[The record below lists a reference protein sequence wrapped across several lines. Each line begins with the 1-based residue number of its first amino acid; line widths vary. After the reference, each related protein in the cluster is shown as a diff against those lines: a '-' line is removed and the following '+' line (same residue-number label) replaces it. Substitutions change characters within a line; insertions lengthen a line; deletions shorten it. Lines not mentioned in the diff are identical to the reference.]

1 MSENLS
7 YITDVELKSFIEK
20 LDFGILKQGPDAE
33 ILISNTAALNMLGLT
48 EDQLLGKT
56 SFDPD
61 WNVIHE
67 DGSPFPGTTHPVS
80 VCIATLKRVKGVVMG
95 VYRPTLNDRVWLLV
109 NADPEFDTAGN
120 LVHVI
125 CTFNNITSRIH
136 ALNELQKSES
146 QFRNLYDSSP
156 IGIALTRMDNSLF
169 VNHAFAGITG
179 YTIDELNTK
188 KWMDITH
195 PDDIEKTQNSLNLAK
210 ANREVAQNFEKR
222 YIHKNGGIVIA
233 EEWLVFNA
241 ETQSFIKMLTDI
253 TEKKRQ
259 EEKMITLN
267 DELIKTTN
275 ELSILTHHFQRMI
288 ENERS
293 SLALEIHNEFAQKF
307 VAINLNAELIKAK
320 LKNSIPEVKDLIKE
334 QIAISS
340 EVIRSSKMLF
350 NSLYPTVLHDLGLLP
365 ALESYIQDNLHNQ
378 NIAFNLQ
385 TNLSEKDKFSEEIN
399 LILYRIFVECVGNT
413 LKYANASKV
422 TANIIKMPGTVTMVI
437 EDNGIGFD
445 INAVN
450 KKDHHGLIVM
460 RERAYSLNGQF
471 EIFSAL
477 SEGTKVTVTLPL

>member
-1 MSENLS
+1 
-7 YITDVELKSFIEK
+7 
-20 LDFGILKQGPDAE
+20 
-33 ILISNTAALNMLGLT
+33 
-48 EDQLLGKT
+48 
-56 SFDPD
+56 
-61 WNVIHE
+61 
-67 DGSPFPGTTHPVS
+67 
-80 VCIATLKRVKGVVMG
+80 
-95 VYRPTLNDRVWLLV
+95 
-109 NADPEFDTAGN
+109 
-120 LVHVI
+120 
-125 CTFNNITSRIH
+125 
-136 ALNELQKSES
+136 
-146 QFRNLYDSSP
+146 
-156 IGIALTRMDNSLF
+156 MDNSLF

-195 PDDIEKTQNSLNLAK
+195 PDDIEKTQNRLNLAK